1 MNDEA
6 VGLLAQRIKESNLPQ
21 PITCGQAFGKTLKDI
36 QGFDDMLVLVFSDD
50 TLLFT
55 QGHVWYDDAEL
66 EIIDWPESAPLYVYR
81 YLERQRPEV
90 AKQLREDIAEIEERE
105 RVGQQERY
113 ERETYERL
121 KTKFESDKR

>member
-6 VGLLAQRIKESNLPQ
+6 VGLVAQRIKELNLPQ